1 MADDFDNYNPAKLND
16 ASGMTTADKQ
26 KPISPTNPFRLG
38 IVGHGFVGR
47 AVEYAFTHPLV
58 DLHVVDPKYDN
69 NIDSMVEFDPMCTFV
84 CVPTPM
90 NPDTGFVDA
99 SIVEDAVLK
108 LIEHTES
115 LVVVKSTITPD
126 IIDRLYN
133 SMFEDGVERFVYNPE
148 FLTEKNAEEQFVN
161 AEFHVLGG
169 SDRGVGELTEIY
181 DIFSLCKSDQY
192 YRMSA
197 AEASFVKYGINS
209 FLATKVTFFNQMF
222 DLVNSFGCSYNIIT
236 RVMGQDPR
244 VGIGHT
250 RVPGYDRK
258 RGFGGA
264 CLPKDTTAFL
274 KFSEFKIPDGP
285 RKGEIVSFDLLKN
298 VLDINNRY
306 RSEYELDEREK
317 VNNITFD
324 GDSNERDGQTEEE
337 LKDQDNGS
345 SVGE

>member
-58 DLHVVDPKYDN
+58 DMHVVDPKYDN

>member
-181 DIFSLCKSDQY
+181 DIFSLCKSDLY

>member
-1 MADDFDNYNPAKLND
+1 MADDFDKYNPAMNES
-16 ASGMTTADKQ
+16 AGTTTADKQ
-26 KPISPTNPFRLG
+26 KPISLENPFRLG

-58 DLHVVDPKYDN
+58 DLYVVDPKYDST
-69 NIDSMVEFDPMCTFV
+69 IDQLLEFDPMAVFV
-84 CVPTPM
+84 CAPTPM
-90 NPDTGFVDA
+90 NPDSGFVDA

-108 LIEHTES
+108 LIEHTEA
-115 LVVVKSTITPD
+115 LVIVKSTVTPD

-133 SMFEDGVERFVYNPE
+133 SMFEDGVDRFCYNPE

-169 SDRGVGELTEIY
+169 TDRATGEATQIY
-181 DIFSLCKSDQY
+181 DIFSLCKSDTY

-197 AEASFVKYGINS
+197 AEASFVKYGINAY
-209 FLATKVTFFNQMF
+209 LATKVTFFNQFF
-222 DLVNSFGCSYNIIT
+222 DLVNMFGCSYNIVT
-236 RVMGQDPR
+236 RAMGNDPR

-274 KFSEFKIPDGP
+274 KFSEFKTEDG
-285 RKGEIVSFDLLKN
+285 EVISFDLLQK
-298 VLDINNRY
+298 VLDINSRY
-306 RSEYELDEREK
+306 RKHYELDEREK
-317 VNNITFD
+317 VNNITF
-324 GDSNERDGQTEEE
+324 GDENERDGQTAEEQQ
-337 LKDQDNGS
+337 DQDNGS
-345 SVGE
+345 TV

>member
-1 MADDFDNYNPAKLND
+1 MTDDFDQYKPKGLTD
-16 ASGMTTADKQ
+16 TDGLTTADKQ

-47 AVEYAFTHPLV
+47 AVEYAFCHPLV
-58 DLHVVDPKYDN
+58 DLHIVDPKYDTD
-69 NIDSMVEFDPMCTFV
+69 IDSMVEFSPMCVFV
-84 CVPTPM
+84 CAPTPM
-90 NPDTGFVDA
+90 NPESGFVDA

-108 LIEHTES
+108 LIEHTEA

-133 SMFEDGVERFVYNPE
+133 SMFEDGVERLVYNPE

-169 SDRGVGELTEIY
+169 APNATGELTEIY

-209 FLATKVTFFNQMF
+209 YLSTKVTFFNQFF
-222 DLVNSFGCSYNIIT
+222 DLVNAFGCSYNIIT
-236 RVMGQDPR
+236 RVMGNDPR

-264 CLPKDTTAFL
+264 CLPKDTMAFL
-274 KFSEFKIPDGP
+274 KFSEFKNEA
-285 RKGEIVSFDLLKN
+285 GETISFDLLEK
-298 VLDINNRY
+298 VLDINSGY
-306 RSEYELDEREK
+306 RRHYELDEREK
-317 VNNITFD
+317 VNNITF
-324 GDSNERDGQTEEE
+324 GDDNERDGQTEEE
-337 LKDQDNGS
+337 LEDQGNGS
-345 SVGE
+345 TVGE